1 MTQNDAVKSQGSPAG
16 SRVRPLR
23 PRPVVN
29 EDVAFFWEGVR
40 RGELL
45 IQRCTACGQLRHPP
59 RPMCAACQS
68 VEWETLK
75 STGRGTIKSFVVVHY
90 PEFPGFTCP
99 YAVATVALDE
109 GTCLVA
115 GMVGVE
121 PGAVSIGMKVQVE
134 FVAVEEDLTLPQ
146 FRPVG

>member
-1 MTQNDAVKSQGSPAG
+1 MARNDAVKSQGSPAG
-16 SRVRPLR
+16 SGFKPRR
-23 PRPVVN
+23 PRPVIN

-45 IQRCTACGQLRHPP
+45 IQRCTACGRLRHPP
-59 RPMCAACQS
+59 RPMCATCQS
-68 VEWETLK
+68 VQWDTVK
-75 STGRGTIKSFVVVHY
+75 ATGRGTIKSFVVVHY

-99 YAVATVALDE
+99 YAVATVDLEE
-109 GTCLVA
+109 GTRLVA

-121 PGAVSIGMKVQVE
+121 PQAVSIGMQVQVD
-134 FVAVEEDLTLPQ
+134 FVAVDEDLTLPQ